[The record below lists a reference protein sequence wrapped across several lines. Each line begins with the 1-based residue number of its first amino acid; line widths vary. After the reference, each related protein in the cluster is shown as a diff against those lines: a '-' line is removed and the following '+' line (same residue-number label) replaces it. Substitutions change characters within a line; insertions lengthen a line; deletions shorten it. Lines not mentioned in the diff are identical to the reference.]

1 MLRFMA
7 TDFRNGDRHSPSPQ
21 KVRECPQSDAHS
33 LREEAAARCP
43 VRAGSVDFSIMSPE
57 TKRLLDEAMR
67 LPLAAR
73 AEIVVRLIESLDGPS
88 ESDADAAWVE
98 EITRRCRAIDSGD
111 AVTSDW
117 ESVRARIEREI
128 LRR

>member
-1 MLRFMA
+1 L
-7 TDFRNGDRHSPSPQ
+7 DRP
-21 KVRECPQSDAHS
+21 
-33 LREEAAARCP
+33 
-43 VRAGSVDFSIMSPE
+43 VDFSNMSPD

-67 LPLAAR
+67 LPPAER
-73 AEIVVRLIESLDGPS
+73 AEFIARLIESLGGPGDP
-88 ESDADAAWVE
+88 DADAAWAE
-98 EITRRCRAIDSGD
+98 EIERRCAAIDSRD